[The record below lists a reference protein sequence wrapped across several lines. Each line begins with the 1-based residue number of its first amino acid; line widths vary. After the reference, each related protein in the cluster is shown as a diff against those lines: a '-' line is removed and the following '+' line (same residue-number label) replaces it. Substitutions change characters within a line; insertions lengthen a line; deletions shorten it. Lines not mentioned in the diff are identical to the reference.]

1 MAIAYELN
9 LQDYL
14 SIMRRRAPYMIII
27 FVTIFLISI
36 VLAIVTPPAYRATG
50 TIIVVSQQLTDNV
63 VSSSIRS
70 KLDEQINA
78 IKQRILT
85 RENLLQLA
93 GRHKLITE
101 NLTPPAST
109 ELVNDLRKNVYI
121 EADNSSDASHT
132 NKQGQQAIAYT
143 VSFENRHPDVALD
156 VTNDLIKLFL
166 DWNTKLRTEGA
177 TEATDFLTQES
188 DKLKVEVDR
197 MEKLISDYK
206 QQHSN
211 ALPEQLTLRM
221 TMLSRAE
228 NDLRE
233 IERDYRSTKEEIRT
247 QEVELAAAKRGEGVD
262 QKSTETLPALKA
274 ELARLS
280 AIYKET
286 HPDIKR
292 LKYKIKALENQAESP
307 TAANTATEFTSLAVY
322 RIQTKIDS
330 DKARLVSLDQQR
342 DMLQKKISENENSM
356 IQTPKVGQELDVLI
370 RDRDIAQKK
379 FEEFRSKRM
388 NAKIAE
394 NLESENKT
402 GNLSVLEP
410 PLLPEKPFKPNR
422 VKIVLIG
429 FFLALLSSGGA
440 MMLLESLDKRIRGAE
455 ALTHILG
462 HRPLVVIP
470 YIPVPE
476 DEIHRK
482 RMLKQAGIAGIAALI
497 IIVMAL
503 IFAYLH

>member
-14 SIMRRRAPYMIII
+14 SIMRRRAPYMVII
-27 FVTIFLISI
+27 FVSIFLLSI

-63 VSSSIRS
+63 VSSTIRN
-70 KLDEQINA
+70 KLDDQINS

-85 RENLLQLA
+85 RENLIQLA
-93 GRHKLITE
+93 GRHKLINE
-101 NLTPPAST
+101 NMSPPASS
-109 ELVNDLRKNVYI
+109 ELVNNLRKNIII
-121 EADNSSDASHT
+121 EPDNSSDASRT
-132 NKQGQQAIAYT
+132 NKQGQQAIAFT
-143 VSFENRHPDVALD
+143 VSFEDRHPDVALE

-166 DWNTKLRTEGA
+166 DWNIKLRTEGA

-197 MEKLISDYK
+197 MEKLISEYK

-233 IERDYRSTKEEIRT
+233 IERDSRSTKEEIRT
-247 QEVELAAAKRGEGVD
+247 LEVELAAAKRGEGLD
-262 QKSTETLPALKA
+262 QKSTESLPALKA

-280 AIYKET
+280 AIYKDT

-292 LKYKIKALENQAESP
+292 LKYKIKAIENATDSP
-307 TAANTATEFTSLAVY
+307 SAANTATEFTSLAVY

-342 DMLQKKISENENSM
+342 DMLQRKISENENSM

-410 PLLPEKPFKPNR
+410 PLLPEKPYKPNR
-422 VKIVLIG
+422 VKIILLG
-429 FFLALLSSGGA
+429 FFLALVSSGGA

-455 ALTHILG
+455 ALTHVLG
-462 HRPLVVIP
+462 YRPLVVIP
-470 YIPVPE
+470 YIPVLE
-476 DEIHRK
+476 DEVQRK
-482 RMLKQAGIAGIAALI
+482 RMVKQAAIAGIVALV